1 MKKCW
6 DSDSSKRPVIKEIRK
21 TIGMWVHKIKDIDQF
36 CEAETTRLKL
46 IEKRKLGPEYAV
58 KTHPGAIYTSRLLNF
73 LISSSSSIS
82 SSSTTSFNTK
92 QEYISKEFEY
102 DINDAK
108 WSSSLD
114 SKSPTKQVFGWEGLS
129 VEENMNIDEFYQD
142 VVKEIINNNFIIC
155 SINRKKFLT
164 AKAPILFLKYII
176 KNHIP
181 NYTKFTLTIN

>member
-1 MKKCW
+1 
-6 DSDSSKRPVIKEIRK
+6 
-21 TIGMWVHKIKDIDQF
+21 MWVHKIKDIDQF

-114 SKSPTKQVFGWEGLS
+114 SKSPTKQEYIS
-129 VEENMNIDEFYQD
+129 
-142 VVKEIINNNFIIC
+142 KK
-155 SINRKKFLT
+155 RKLNLIYDD
-164 AKAPILFLKYII
+164 AR
-176 KNHIP
+176 
-181 NYTKFTLTIN
+181 